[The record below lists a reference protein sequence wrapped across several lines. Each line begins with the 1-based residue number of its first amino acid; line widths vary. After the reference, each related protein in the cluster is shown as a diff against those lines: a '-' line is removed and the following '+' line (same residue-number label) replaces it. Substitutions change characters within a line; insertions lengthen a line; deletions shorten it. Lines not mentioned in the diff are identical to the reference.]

1 MAPLGEDT
9 PLIEQRSYSLSS
21 SEAGSL
27 QVLLCPRNP
36 TSPQVLTFSFGEY
49 SAEELCV
56 KAAKACGILP
66 VCHALFALAT
76 EDLSCW
82 FPPNHIFTVEDST
95 TQILLYRIRF
105 FFPNWF
111 GLEKCYRFGLQ
122 KDRANAIL
130 DFPVLE
136 YLFAQ
141 SRSDFISG
149 RMNLTLNLKEQ
160 GECLSL
166 AVLDLTRMARE
177 QGLCPTEILRSISYK
192 ACLPGSF
199 RRLIQS
205 LRFMTRKRYRKMV
218 RRALQRLASCQADVH
233 SIMLKYLMDL
243 ERLKPIR
250 ASETFAGRA
259 PGAASGQDS
268 NCFIHV
274 AGDNGISWTP
284 AGSESPQPFC
294 DFPEIVDI
302 GIKQAC
308 REGHLSEN
316 RLVTVTKTD
325 NRILEVEFPTLREA
339 LSFISLV
346 DGYYRLTTDAH
357 HYFCKEVAPP
367 QLLENI
373 ENQCHG
379 PITSEFAVNKLKMA
393 GSVPGSY
400 VLRQS
405 PQDFDNFL
413 LTVCIQTALGPDY
426 KGCLIHRDL
435 SGNLF
440 LSGLNR
446 PHSTLCQLLAS
457 SKGCGLLVDGTALSL
472 SSCCPPRPKEKS
484 NLIIVRR
491 DCNQLPP
498 SPALSPAQAWPQP
511 QRQLSQMMF
520 HKIPANS
527 LEWHEN
533 LGHGSFTKIY
543 RGSRL
548 DKVDGETHKV
558 EVLLKVMDKTHQNC
572 IESFLEAASIMS
584 QVSHQHLVL
593 LHGVCMVE
601 DSIMV
606 QEFVRWGAL
615 DTHLRKCGPLVPASW
630 KLQVAKQ
637 LSYALN
643 YLEDKGIVHGNISS
657 KKVLLAREGAGGSP
671 PFIKLSDPGV
681 SPTVLTKE
689 MLTDRIPWVA
699 PECLWDAKLLSLES
713 DRWSFGATLWEIFSG
728 GTMPLSALE
737 PAKKLQ
743 FYKEKQQLPALK
755 WTELATLI
763 GQCMEYNPYLRPSF
777 RAIIR
782 DLNSLITSDYELL
795 SDLSPSAMAARDGLW
810 SSTHLMAGQDPTLF
824 EERHLKYI
832 SLLGKGNFGSVELC
846 RYDPLGDNTGA
857 LVAVKQLQNS
867 GPQQLRDFQREVQI
881 LKALHSD
888 FIVKYRGVCYGPGR
902 QSLRLVMEYLPNG
915 CLRDYLQRHRA
926 HLDPYFLLLYAS
938 QICKGM
944 EYLGSQRYVHRDLA
958 NRNILVESES
968 HVKIG
973 DFGLAKLLPQDKEYY
988 VVREPGQSPIFW
1000 YAPESLSDSI
1010 FSRES
1015 DVWSFGV
1022 VLYELYTF
1030 SDKAHSPSE
1039 EFFRMMASDRPMPI
1053 LCHLLEL
1060 LTEGKRLPIPPG
1072 CPGEVREIMRNC
1084 WAYNPKDRPSF
1095 CALGPRLDALWA
1107 GRRG

>member
-27 QVLLCPRNP
+27 QVLLCPRSP
-36 TSPQVLTFSFGEY
+36 GSPQVLTFFFGEY

-56 KAAKACGILP
+56 QAAKACGILP
-66 VCHALFALAT
+66 VCHALFALTT

-82 FPPNHIFTVEDST
+82 FPPNHIFTVEDATS
-95 TQILLYRIRF
+95 QILLYRIRF
-105 FFPNWF
+105 FFPNWL

-141 SRSDFISG
+141 SRNDFISG

-166 AVLDLTRMARE
+166 AVLDLTRMDKE
-177 QGLCPTEILRSISYK
+177 QGLRPGQTLRAFSSLSYK
-192 ACLPGSF
+192 ACIPASF

-205 LRFMTRKRYRKMV
+205 LSFMTRKRYRQMV
-218 RRALQRLASCQADVH
+218 RRALQRVASCQADVH
-233 SIMLKYLMDL
+233 FIMLKYLMDL
-243 ERLKPIR
+243 ERLKPTR
-250 ASETFAGRA
+250 ASETFEGQA
-259 PGAASGQDS
+259 PGAAAGQDP
-268 NCFIHV
+268 NCLIHV
-274 AGDNGISWTP
+274 AGDSGISLDP
-284 AGSESPQPFC
+284 GGAISSKRKGNGGVHHIDLLLKEF
-294 DFPEIVDI
+294 I
-302 GIKQAC
+302 
-308 REGHLSEN
+308 
-316 RLVTVTKTD
+316 
-325 NRILEVEFPTLREA
+325 EFPTLREA
-339 LSFISLV
+339 LSFVSLV

-379 PITSEFAVNKLKMA
+379 PITSEFAVNKLKME
-393 GSVPGSY
+393 GSAPGSY

-405 PQDFDNFL
+405 PQDFNNFL
-413 LTVCIQTALGPDY
+413 LTVCIQTPLGPDY

-435 SGNLF
+435 SGNFF
-440 LSGLNR
+440 LSGLSQ
-446 PHSTLCQLLAS
+446 PHSSLRQLLVS
-457 SKGCGLLVDGTALSL
+457 SWGCELLADGTALSL

-491 DCNQLPP
+491 DCSQLPP
-498 SPALSPAQAWPQP
+498 SPAQAWPQS

-520 HKIPANS
+520 HKIPADS

-533 LGHGSFTKIY
+533 LGHGTFTKIY

-548 DKVDGETHKV
+548 DKVERETHKV
-558 EVLLKVMDKTHQNC
+558 EVLLKVMDGTHQNC

-593 LHGVCMVE
+593 LHGVCMAG

-643 YLEDKGIVHGNISS
+643 YLEDKGIIHGNISS
-657 KKVLLAREGAGGSP
+657 KKVLLARKGAGGSP

-699 PECLWDAKLLSLES
+699 PEYLWDTKLLSLES
-713 DRWSFGATLWEIFSG
+713 DKWSFGATLWEIFSG
-728 GTMPLSALE
+728 GTMPISTLE

-763 GQCMEYNPYLRPSF
+763 GQCMEYTPHLRPSF

-810 SSTHLMAGQDPTLF
+810 SSTHQMAGQDPTLF

-888 FIVKYRGVCYGPGR
+888 FIVKYRGVCYGPGEPR
-902 QSLRLVMEYLPNG
+902 WERGAQDEGAVMG
-915 CLRDYLQRHRA
+915 VRIGVR
-926 HLDPYFLLLYAS
+926 
-938 QICKGM
+938 
-944 EYLGSQRYVHRDLA
+944 RDLW
-958 NRNILVESES
+958 LVSLSSFKNQAIGAQNLGKDYRISEVS
-968 HVKIG
+968 RSSRFIG
-973 DFGLAKLLPQDKEYY
+973 DKTQ
-988 VVREPGQSPIFW
+988 
-1000 YAPESLSDSI
+1000 YAPESLSDNI

-1022 VLYELYTF
+1022 VLYELYTY
-1030 SDKAHSPSE
+1030 SDKTHSPSE
-1039 EFFRMMASDRPMPI
+1039 EFFRMMACDHSMPI

-1060 LTEGKRLPIPPG
+1060 LTEGRRLPAPPG
-1072 CPGEVREIMRNC
+1072 CPEEVQEIMRSC
-1084 WAYNPKDRPSF
+1084 WASNPKDRPSF
-1095 CALGPRLDALWA
+1095 CALSPRLDALWA

>member
-27 QVLLCPRNP
+27 QVLLCPRSP
-36 TSPQVLTFSFGEY
+36 GSPQVLTFFFGEY

-56 KAAKACGILP
+56 QAAKACGILP
-66 VCHALFALAT
+66 VCHALFALTT

-82 FPPNHIFTVEDST
+82 FPPNHIFTVEDATS
-95 TQILLYRIRF
+95 QILLYRIRF
-105 FFPNWF
+105 FFPNWL

-141 SRSDFISG
+141 SRNDFISG

-166 AVLDLTRMARE
+166 AVLDLTRMDKE
-177 QGLCPTEILRSISYK
+177 QGLTLRAFSSLSYK
-192 ACLPGSF
+192 ACIPASF

-205 LRFMTRKRYRKMV
+205 LSFMTRKRYRQMV
-218 RRALQRLASCQADVH
+218 RRALQRVASCQADVH
-233 SIMLKYLMDL
+233 FIMLKYLMDL
-243 ERLKPIR
+243 ERLKPTR
-250 ASETFAGRA
+250 ASETFEGQA
-259 PGAASGQDS
+259 PGAAAGQDP
-268 NCFIHV
+268 NCLIHV
-274 AGDNGISWTP
+274 AGDSAITLPPPTLTDSTANLTSIYCISSGAVAAVGGGQLVRTH
-284 AGSESPQPFC
+284 SVHTSPS
-294 DFPEIVDI
+294 
-302 GIKQAC
+302 
-308 REGHLSEN
+308 LTS
-316 RLVTVTKTD
+316 
-325 NRILEVEFPTLREA
+325 EVEFPTLREA
-339 LSFISLV
+339 LSFVSLV

-379 PITSEFAVNKLKMA
+379 PITSEFAVNKLKME
-393 GSVPGSY
+393 GSAPGSY

-405 PQDFDNFL
+405 PQDFNNFL
-413 LTVCIQTALGPDY
+413 LTVCIQTPLGPDY

-435 SGNLF
+435 SGNFF
-440 LSGLNR
+440 LSGLSQ
-446 PHSTLCQLLAS
+446 PHSSLRQLLVS
-457 SKGCGLLVDGTALSL
+457 SWGCELLADGTALSL

-491 DCNQLPP
+491 DCSQLPP
-498 SPALSPAQAWPQP
+498 SPAQAWPQS

-520 HKIPANS
+520 HKIPADS

-533 LGHGSFTKIY
+533 LGHGTFTKIY

-548 DKVDGETHKV
+548 DKVERETHKV
-558 EVLLKVMDKTHQNC
+558 EVLLKVMDGTHQNC

-593 LHGVCMVE
+593 LHGVCMAG

-643 YLEDKGIVHGNISS
+643 YLEDKGIIHGNISS
-657 KKVLLAREGAGGSP
+657 KKVLLARKGAGGSP

-699 PECLWDAKLLSLES
+699 PEYLWDTKLLSLES
-713 DRWSFGATLWEIFSG
+713 DKWSFGATLWEIFSG
-728 GTMPLSALE
+728 GTMPISTLE

-763 GQCMEYNPYLRPSF
+763 GQCMEYTPHLRPSF

-810 SSTHLMAGQDPTLF
+810 SSTHQMAGQDPTLF

-888 FIVKYRGVCYGPGR
+888 FIVKYRGVCYGPGEPRWERGAQDEGALNPNRSHRWGRHEEWAGPDRFPSIGPPFWSGSRR
-902 QSLRLVMEYLPNG
+902 QECPARELGVGHERKRKRWGTFEFSSFPFVYQQTLP
-915 CLRDYLQRHRA
+915 
-926 HLDPYFLLLYAS
+926 PSPFSSPFL
-938 QICKGM
+938 
-944 EYLGSQRYVHRDLA
+944 E
-958 NRNILVESES
+958 
-968 HVKIG
+968 
-973 DFGLAKLLPQDKEYY
+973 
-988 VVREPGQSPIFW
+988 
-1000 YAPESLSDSI
+1000 YAPESLSDNI

-1022 VLYELYTF
+1022 VLYELYTY
-1030 SDKAHSPSE
+1030 SDKTHSPSE
-1039 EFFRMMASDRPMPI
+1039 EFFRMMACDHSMPI

-1060 LTEGKRLPIPPG
+1060 LTEGRRLPAPPG
-1072 CPGEVREIMRNC
+1072 CPEEVQEIMRSC
-1084 WAYNPKDRPSF
+1084 WASNPKDRPSF
-1095 CALGPRLDALWA
+1095 CALSPRLDALWA

>member
-27 QVLLCPRNP
+27 QVLLCPRSP
-36 TSPQVLTFSFGEY
+36 GSPQVLTFFFGEY

-56 KAAKACGILP
+56 QAAKACGILP
-66 VCHALFALAT
+66 VCHALFALTT

-82 FPPNHIFTVEDST
+82 FPPNHIFTVEDATS
-95 TQILLYRIRF
+95 QILLYRIRF
-105 FFPNWF
+105 FFPNWL

-141 SRSDFISG
+141 SRNDFISG

-166 AVLDLTRMARE
+166 AVLDLTRMDKE
-177 QGLCPTEILRSISYK
+177 QGLRPGHYK
-192 ACLPGSF
+192 ACIPASF

-205 LRFMTRKRYRKMV
+205 LSFMTRKRYRQMV
-218 RRALQRLASCQADVH
+218 RRALQRVASCQADVH
-233 SIMLKYLMDL
+233 FIMLKYLMDL
-243 ERLKPIR
+243 ERLKPTR
-250 ASETFAGRA
+250 ASETFEGQA
-259 PGAASGQDS
+259 PGAAAGQDP
-268 NCFIHV
+268 NCLIHV
-274 AGDNGISWTP
+274 GNGDG
-284 AGSESPQPFC
+284 
-294 DFPEIVDI
+294 
-302 GIKQAC
+302 
-308 REGHLSEN
+308 REA
-316 RLVTVTKTD
+316 
-325 NRILEVEFPTLREA
+325 EVEFPTLREA
-339 LSFISLV
+339 LSFVSLV

-379 PITSEFAVNKLKMA
+379 PITSEFAVNKLKME
-393 GSVPGSY
+393 GSAPGSY

-405 PQDFDNFL
+405 PQDFNNFL
-413 LTVCIQTALGPDY
+413 LTVCIQTPLGPDY

-435 SGNLF
+435 SGNFF
-440 LSGLNR
+440 LSGLSQ
-446 PHSTLCQLLAS
+446 PHSSLRQLLVS
-457 SKGCGLLVDGTALSL
+457 SWGCELLADGTALSL

-491 DCNQLPP
+491 DCSQLPP
-498 SPALSPAQAWPQP
+498 SPAQAWPQS

-520 HKIPANS
+520 HKIPADS

-533 LGHGSFTKIY
+533 LGHGTFTKIY

-548 DKVDGETHKV
+548 DKVERETHKV
-558 EVLLKVMDKTHQNC
+558 EVLLKVMDGTHQNC

-593 LHGVCMVE
+593 LHGVCMAG

-643 YLEDKGIVHGNISS
+643 YLEDKGIIHGNISS
-657 KKVLLAREGAGGSP
+657 KKVLLARKGAGGSP

-699 PECLWDAKLLSLES
+699 PEYLWDTKLLSLES
-713 DRWSFGATLWEIFSG
+713 DKWSFGATLWEIFSG
-728 GTMPLSALE
+728 GTMPISTLE

-763 GQCMEYNPYLRPSF
+763 GQCMEYTPHLRPSF

-810 SSTHLMAGQDPTLF
+810 SSTHQMAGQDPTLF

-888 FIVKYRGVCYGPGR
+888 FIVKYRGVCYGPGEPR
-902 QSLRLVMEYLPNG
+902 WERGAQDEGAVMG
-915 CLRDYLQRHRA
+915 VRIGVR
-926 HLDPYFLLLYAS
+926 
-938 QICKGM
+938 
-944 EYLGSQRYVHRDLA
+944 RDL
-958 NRNILVESES
+958 
-968 HVKIG
+968 
-973 DFGLAKLLPQDKEYY
+973 
-988 VVREPGQSPIFW
+988 W
-1000 YAPESLSDSI
+1000 YAPESLSDNI

-1022 VLYELYTF
+1022 VLYELYTY
-1030 SDKAHSPSE
+1030 SDKTHSPSE
-1039 EFFRMMASDRPMPI
+1039 EFFRMMACDHSMPI

-1060 LTEGKRLPIPPG
+1060 LTEGRRLPAPPG
-1072 CPGEVREIMRNC
+1072 CPEEVQEIMRSC
-1084 WAYNPKDRPSF
+1084 WASNPKDRPSF
-1095 CALGPRLDALWA
+1095 CALSPRLDALWA
-1107 GRRG
+1107 GRRGDHPNGKCQ